1 MIGVPL
7 SGGKTLNVTFRSLN
21 TRDDVFKSY
30 NHTSGN
36 SPPMQ
41 KLNSNTGLRGLQAA
55 YPTPANTVVETS
67 GRQSRSMVVNTR
79 PALAPASSIKHD
91 YSQHVTEQIQEE
103 DSSGMIGEQRKEEL
117 KKVVQL
123 GVMRGLSSN
132 KQIRKNS
139 RTSRLMPQTQEKM
152 YM

>member
-1 MIGVPL
+1 
-7 SGGKTLNVTFRSLN
+7 
-21 TRDDVFKSY
+21 
-30 NHTSGN
+30 
-36 SPPMQ
+36 
-41 KLNSNTGLRGLQAA
+41 
-55 YPTPANTVVETS
+55 
-67 GRQSRSMVVNTR
+67 MVVNTR

>member
-1 MIGVPL
+1 
-7 SGGKTLNVTFRSLN
+7 
-21 TRDDVFKSY
+21 
-30 NHTSGN
+30 
-36 SPPMQ
+36 
-41 KLNSNTGLRGLQAA
+41 
-55 YPTPANTVVETS
+55 
-67 GRQSRSMVVNTR
+67 
-79 PALAPASSIKHD
+79 
-91 YSQHVTEQIQEE
+91 
-103 DSSGMIGEQRKEEL
+103 MIGEQRKEEL

>member
-30 NHTSGN
+30 NQTSGT

-55 YPTPANTVVETS
+55 YPTPANTAVETS

-79 PALAPASSIKHD
+79 PVLAPGGSIKHD
-91 YSQHVTEQIQEE
+91 YSQHVTEQIPEE

-139 RTSRLMPQTQEKM
+139 RTSRLMP
-152 YM
+152 